1 VVIVS
6 ALDRKM
12 LRDLARLWPQAL
24 MISLV
29 MAAGV
34 ATLILAV
41 GAYRSLERTREVYYE
56 RHRFADVFATM
67 KRAPATIGDE
77 VAAIPGVATVETR
90 IVKGAILDLLGMRQP
105 ATAITIS
112 LPDNREPR
120 INKLYLR
127 NGRLPEAGS
136 IDEVVVNE
144 SFARAHGF
152 AIGSTFAAIMNG
164 RKRTLGIV
172 GIGLSPEYV
181 YAIGPGD
188 LMPDDRRFAVIW
200 MSEKALAGIFD
211 MKGGINALSLTL
223 LKGAS
228 EPAVIEAIDGVTR
241 RYGGLGAYGRS
252 DQLSHAFLDAELQ
265 QLNALARVIPPIFL
279 FVSAFLINM
288 TLSRLLALERE
299 QIGLLKALGYGR
311 AAIAGHYIKLVLA
324 IGFVGIV
331 IGVAAG
337 TWFGF
342 GLTRLYAEFFQF
354 PFLIFTRDA
363 DIYITAAA
371 ISSAAAVLGA
381 MRAVWQALKLPP
393 AVAMQPPGPTRY
405 QHLWIERLAIF
416 RSLSQL
422 TMMSLRHI
430 IRWPLRALFTTI
442 GLALSVS
449 LLIVS
454 LFSLDSVEE
463 MIDVSFFLSQRQ
475 DATVGFVETRGF
487 QALGS
492 VSRLPGVM
500 RVEPFRSVPVRL
512 RNGPYQLRVSIQGK
526 PPNPELARVVD
537 RSLAPVALP
546 PIGLMVDERVA
557 EVLRLRRGDL
567 VEVEVLGG
575 WRGSNWPSDPRAV
588 PPERTGEPQPAGPR
602 GTVRIPVTQVIQS
615 YFGLTAYMNLEALN
629 DLLEDGSQISGAH
642 IVYDTAE
649 EDRLFSAIKNTPAI
663 ASIALQ
669 RLSLAKFRE
678 TLAKNIN
685 MMVSIYVGL
694 AVIVALGVVYNS
706 ARIQLSEQARELASL
721 RVLGFT
727 RAEVSRV
734 LLVEL
739 IILVFAAQPLGWVFG
754 YIFSWIT
761 IQSFSSDLYR
771 APFVIL
777 PSTYA
782 RASLVVMGTAILSAL
797 LVRRRIDRFNLISVL
812 KTRD

>member
-1 VVIVS
+1 MIIS

-56 RHRFADVFATM
+56 RHRFADVFATF
-67 KRAPATIGDE
+67 KRAPASIE
-77 VAAIPGVATVETR
+77 NEIAAIPGVATVETR
-90 IVKGAILDLLGMRQP
+90 IVKGAILDLLGVSHP
-105 ATAITIS
+105 ASAMAIS
-112 LPDNREPR
+112 LPDNREQR
-120 INKLYLR
+120 LNRVYLR
-127 NGRLPEAGS
+127 NGRLPESGATS
-136 IDEVVVNE
+136 EVVVNE
-144 SFARAHGF
+144 SFAVAHGF
-152 AIGSTFAAIMNG
+152 TIGSTFSAIMNG
-164 RKRTLGIV
+164 RKRALRIV
-172 GIGLSPEYV
+172 GLGLSPEYV

-188 LMPDDRRFAVIW
+188 LMPDDRRFAVMW

-211 MKGGINALSLTL
+211 LTGAVNGLSLTL
-223 LKGAS
+223 LRGAS
-228 EPAVIEAIDGVTR
+228 EEAVIEQVDRLTR

-252 DQLSHAFLDAELQ
+252 DQMSHAFLDAELK

-311 AAIAGHYIKLVLA
+311 PAIAGHYIKLVLV
-324 IGFVGIV
+324 IGAVGIV
-331 IGVAAG
+331 LGVAAG

-342 GLTRLYAEFFQF
+342 GLTRLYAEFFKF

-363 DIYITAAA
+363 DVYAAA
-371 ISSAAAVLGA
+371 AGISSAAAVLGA
-381 MRAVWQALKLPP
+381 LRAVWQALQLPP
-393 AVAMQPPGPTRY
+393 AVAMQPPAPTRY
-405 QHLWIERLAIF
+405 RPLAVERLRVF
-416 RSLSQL
+416 RWLSQL

-430 IRWPLRALFTTI
+430 IRWPLRALFTSI

-454 LFSLDSVEE
+454 LFSLDSIER

-475 DATVGFVETRGF
+475 DATVELVETRGPA
-487 QALGS
+487 ALRAVAG
-492 VSRLPGVM
+492 LPGVI
-500 RVEPFRSVPVRL
+500 RVEPFRSVPVRM
-512 RNGPYQLRVSIQGK
+512 RNGPYQLRLSIQGK
-526 PPNPELARVVD
+526 PQVPELARVVD
-537 RSLAPVALP
+537 RALAPVVLP
-546 PIGLMVDERVA
+546 PMGLMVDERVA
-557 EVLRLRRGDL
+557 EVLHLRRGDL
-567 VEVEVLGG
+567 VEIEILGG
-575 WRGSNWPSDPRAV
+575 WRGSNWPASEPSPSAGKA
-588 PPERTGEPQPAGPR
+588 PPARLSGHAGTLR
-602 GTVRIPVTQVIQS
+602 VHVTQVIQS
-615 YFGLTAYMNLEALN
+615 YFGLTAFMNVDALN
-629 DLLEDGSQISGAH
+629 ALLEEGPAISGVH
-642 IVYDTAE
+642 LSYDSAKE
-649 EDRLFSAIKNTPAI
+649 NRLFEAIKATPMI
-663 ASIALQ
+663 SSIALQ
-669 RLSLAKFRE
+669 RFSLAKFRE

-706 ARIQLSEQARELASL
+706 ARIQLSEQARELARL

-739 IILVFAAQPLGWVFG
+739 VVLVFIAQPLGWLFG
-754 YIFSWIT
+754 YVFSWIT
-761 IQSFSSDLYR
+761 IQSISSDLYR
-771 APFVIL
+771 SPFVIL
-777 PSTYA
+777 PATYA
-782 RASLVVMGTAILSAL
+782 RASLIVMTTAILSAL
-797 LVRRRIDRFNLISVL
+797 LVRRRIDRFDLISVL